1 MIVFIIPEIE
11 LLNLTEHRGLVEE
24 SYRNQI
30 LSDDIIETVVD
41 NWMDSMAWRGFPTE
55 DILAEGEILTITLGN
70 MSRINFKHKG
80 EW

>member
-1 MIVFIIPEIE
+1 MIIPEIE

>member
-1 MIVFIIPEIE
+1 MIIPEIE
-11 LLNLTEHRGLVEE
+11 FLNLTEHRGLVEE

-30 LSDDIIETVVD
+30 LNDDIIETVVD

-70 MSRINFKHKG
+70 MSRINSKYKG